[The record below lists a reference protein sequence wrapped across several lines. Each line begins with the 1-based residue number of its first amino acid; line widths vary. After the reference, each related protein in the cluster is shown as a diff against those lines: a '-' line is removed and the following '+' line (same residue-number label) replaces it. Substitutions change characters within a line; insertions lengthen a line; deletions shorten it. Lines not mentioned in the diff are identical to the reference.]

1 MNHLLGNILLK
12 QYLAESNEDWD
23 LVNKLK
29 IKADALILQIR
40 SLKNSTQWRTRKH
53 DKNDCKRS
61 SIHKFYY
68 LDEIYTSFKTNG

>member
-12 QYLAESNEDWD
+12 QYMAEASEDWET
-23 LVNKLK
+23 VNSLK

-40 SLKNSTQWRTRKH
+40 SLKNAAQWRTRKH
-53 DKNDCKRS
+53 DRDCKRS

-68 LDEIYTSFKTNG
+68 LDEIYSSFII